1 LRKTVL
7 AQPERPATAEQQTAD
22 EAAAAGAPAENGGAG
37 TPPGPGSRSPGSD
50 NDAKQHGAALPGAV
64 PGAVSGSVPGSVSV
78 SAQVPSGS
86 QTPHGS
92 QAPMAQDS
100 VVVGAGNIPV
110 PNLVGQTV
118 RAATE
123 NAGSL
128 GLGLQVLGSGIARA
142 QSPAPGTRVPAGTE
156 IVVRFTR

>member
-1 LRKTVL
+1 ML
-7 AQPERPATAEQQTAD
+7 AQPTESSTDDKLTGDQSAAD

-37 TPPGPGSRSPGSD
+37 GTPPSGRD
-50 NDAKQHGAALPGAV
+50 DRALPAPAAAAPAKAFDGE
-64 PGAVSGSVPGSVSV
+64 
-78 SAQVPSGS
+78 
-86 QTPHGS
+86 
-92 QAPMAQDS
+92 QAPTAPGS

-123 NAGSL
+123 NAGRL
-128 GLGLQVLGSGIARA
+128 ALGLQVLGSGIARA
-142 QSPAPGTRVPAGTE
+142 QSPAPGTRVPAGTQ